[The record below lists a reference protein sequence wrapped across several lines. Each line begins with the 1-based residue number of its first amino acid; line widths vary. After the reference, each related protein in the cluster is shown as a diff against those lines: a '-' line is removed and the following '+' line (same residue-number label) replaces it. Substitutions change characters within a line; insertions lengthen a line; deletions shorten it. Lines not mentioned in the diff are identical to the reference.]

1 MRGAP
6 GRRRSTYYGATL
18 LWAHRVDV
26 ALDVDGDVAV
36 VGLLEDADDVED
48 GVRRRDVREEGVA
61 WLGVGVRG
69 RGRVGVGVGI
79 GVGVGVRVFGFGFG
93 FGLGSG

>member
-1 MRGAP
+1 MVANRVDAAILPMALLTMAAP
-6 GRRRSTYYGATL
+6 GRRRSTYYGCTL

-48 GVRRRDVREEGVA
+48 GVRRGDVRQKGVA
-61 WLGVGVRG
+61 WLGVGVG
-69 RGRVGVGVGI
+69 C
-79 GVGVGVRVFGFGFG
+79 
-93 FGLGSG
+93 

>member
-1 MRGAP
+1 MRWEFGVRVGVRGAP
-6 GRRRSTYYGATL
+6 GRRGPPPSWLYLLWLYL

-48 GVRRRDVREEGVA
+48 GVRRGDVREEGIA
-61 WLGVGVRG
+61 W
-69 RGRVGVGVGI
+69 
-79 GVGVGVRVFGFGFG
+79 
-93 FGLGSG
+93 

>member
-6 GRRRSTYYGATL
+6 GRRRSTYYGATYYGCTL

-48 GVRRRDVREEGVA
+48 GVRRGDVRQEGVA
-61 WLGVGVRG
+61 WLGVGVG
-69 RGRVGVGVGI
+69 C
-79 GVGVGVRVFGFGFG
+79 
-93 FGLGSG
+93 